1 MIVGRNPRNG
11 PQHYRVVDV
20 LPRGRRL
27 GSPNHGAK
35 EDTAQPTVLADG
47 IEVFDVRSENFD
59 RLTLR
64 RVEYRARCAGWPAN
78 ARDRVWE
85 VMW

>member
-1 MIVGRNPRNG
+1 LSGAIRATVHSIIASSTFYQEVVGLVP
-11 PQHYRVVDV
+11 
-20 LPRGRRL
+20 
-27 GSPNHGAK
+27 PNHGAK

-64 RVEYRARCAGWPAN
+64 RVEYRTGCAGWPAN